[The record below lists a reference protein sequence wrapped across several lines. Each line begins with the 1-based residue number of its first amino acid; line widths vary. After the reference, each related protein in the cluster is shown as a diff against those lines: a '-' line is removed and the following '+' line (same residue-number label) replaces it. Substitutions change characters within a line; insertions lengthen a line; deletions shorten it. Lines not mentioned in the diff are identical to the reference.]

1 MSLRAQL
8 AIFTGLL
15 VAAAVIVVS
24 VVAYFGTKDRLR
36 SQIDST
42 LQSREQTVGDAP
54 GLPRGGPGAAIT
66 AVAGVG
72 PVAPSPIRLARRTR
86 FSR

>member
-24 VVAYFGTKDRLR
+24 VVAYYGTKDRLR

-54 GLPRGGPGAAIT
+54 GLPRGEEPG
-66 AVAGVG
+66 
-72 PVAPSPIRLARRTR
+72 
-86 FSR
+86 